1 MDKIKYLCVDK
12 VAAAFYYYWS
22 FFICGGDFVAAQNF
36 IRLMIFPTYLRVI
49 KVTNIFCILCTRII
63 SHSLSGSSVS
73 IANVIKEIFSYYYIY
88 IKCVKLEFVKFAYV
102 WHIKFSHK
110 NKRQVT
116 RSFSNSNVTRTKKSS
131 LLGLN

>member
-12 VAAAFYYYWS
+12 VAAAFYYYWL
-22 FFICGGDFVAAQNF
+22 FFICDGNFVAAQNF
-36 IRLMIFPTYLRVI
+36 IRLMIFPTYLHVI

-73 IANVIKEIFSYYYIY
+73 IANVIREIFSYYYIY

-116 RSFSNSNVTRTKKSS
+116 GSFSNSNVTRTEKSS